1 MRTGPSGMV
10 FDRALTPELFDVALR
25 VVTESS
31 GSNDSRRLLTVALRD
46 YVSAQ
51 EAEGKTKKCLSRIW
65 VSPPE
70 SAREMI
76 RWAIDHQDL
85 DPERTVLHLGALLA
99 TFPFAGT
106 VTSLVGRQL
115 YLEGAVNPL
124 QVRSE
129 TTALLGDRSTID
141 VGARKVVTTLRYL
154 GLLTRPNGGRL
165 LLGRQPKVHSSL
177 SGWVTHALL
186 LTRQVDAVGVDGLS
200 RAFELAT
207 LKLDNGWWGGY
218 PLLELHAE
226 GSRTVVTPSVM
237 SGHHATNGRRP
248 GAGSDSLPQLGLG
261 AETHGASSL
270 PQSRPI
276 TELAKN
282 S

>member
-1 MRTGPSGMV
+1 MRTGPGGMV

-25 VVTESS
+25 VATESR

-46 YVSAQ
+46 YVSTQ
-51 EAEGKTKKCLSRIW
+51 EADGKTKKCLSRVW

-70 SAREMI
+70 RAREMI
-76 RWAIDHQDL
+76 RWAIDHQHL

-99 TFPFAGT
+99 TFPFAGI
-106 VTSLVGRQL
+106 VISNVGRQL
-115 YLEGAVNPL
+115 HLEGAVNPR

-154 GLLTRPNGGRL
+154 GLLTGPNGGRL
-165 LLGRQPKVHSSL
+165 LLGRQPTVHSSL
-177 SGWVTHALL
+177 VGWVTHALL

-207 LKLDNGWWGGY
+207 LKLESGRSIGY
-218 PLLELHAE
+218 PLLELHTE
-226 GSRTVVTPSVM
+226 GGRTVATPSVM
-237 SGHHATNGRRP
+237 SSDRATNGRRP
-248 GAGSDSLPQLGLG
+248 SVSCDSPPHLKVGGGPSRSLSPPPSR
-261 AETHGASSL
+261 AITKRTKSS
-270 PQSRPI
+270 
-276 TELAKN
+276 
-282 S
+282 